1 MKTIL
6 PLLLTLF
13 VVHSTEAKDDLTA
26 RPIPDDERARLDL
39 DAFYQK
45 RVVVGG
51 FSIVGSEKVSDYA
64 LSEAGYLIRQMMG
77 KRDDLLT
84 IMDVNKTR
92 LAIMASDE
100 YTTDVPEHSHLYP
113 PLFWDKRARG
123 LGADS
128 DSERPCVSCGE
139 ENLIELPGDPY
150 ASENILIH
158 EFAHAIHEMGLNT
171 IDSTFQERLETIFA
185 NAIKKGLWKGTYA
198 ATNEMEYWAEG
209 VQSWYGSNRQNDFEH
224 NHVNTR
230 KELQAY
236 DPDLAKLIEEVFGI
250 RKWVYRKPSERKPA
264 SAHMKGFDLEK
275 ESAFKWPQRLLDWQK
290 LYERGLVSLAP
301 EDAPEI
307 QPLPID
313 AKKAERS
320 RFSDR
325 ETKFFVHNYSVQAL
339 RIDWVTFEGKL
350 ANYARLRPGDQRY
363 FSSFSNHAWQLS
375 EAETGTPIAR
385 YVLPDVNASQLNVGN
400 AQVLTALAPKPK
412 ARPNVLF
419 VAVDDLNADLG
430 CYGHPLVHSPNVDR
444 LAKRGLRFDNA
455 YCQYPVCNP
464 SRSSFLTG
472 LYPEQTGVLSNQGN
486 FRHRHPDLV
495 TLPQLFKNN
504 GYHVSRIGKLYHYGV
519 PLQIGTT
526 GEDDPLSW
534 HETVNPIGIDRTE
547 LEPVKTLVKGK
558 YGGTISWRIVDS
570 KDKDHTDGQAA
581 LAAIKLLEK
590 NHPDKTGKPFFLA
603 LGFYRPHTPYVAPT
617 HHAKHY
623 PLSKI
628 KPVLEKEG
636 DRDDIPR
643 AALPDRP
650 HQRELTMAKRKEIIQ
665 AYYASTTLM
674 DACLGRVL
682 DALEKL
688 KLNDNTIVVFLSD
701 HGYHLGHHG
710 LWQKSDLF
718 EGSAR
723 VPLIISVPGMT
734 TAGMGTSALS
744 ELVDLYPTL
753 ADLCGLTAP
762 KHVMGDSLLPI
773 LQRPLRK
780 GKEVAYTVTRIRP
793 KGFRTKTQPNPLG
806 RTVRTKRYRYTE
818 WLEGKHG
825 VELYDYLEDPMEFHN
840 LAEHTEHQDTRKE
853 LAAILARMQKKAAW
867 DSN

>member
-1 MKTIL
+1 MKTVL

-13 VVHSTEAKDDLTA
+13 AFLSTEARDDLTV
-26 RPIPDDERARLDL
+26 RTIPDNERERLDL

-51 FSIVGSEKVSDYA
+51 FSIVGSKNVSDYA
-64 LSEAGYLIRQMMG
+64 MREAGYLIRLMMG
-77 KRDDLLT
+77 KRDDLLA
-84 IMDVNKTR
+84 IMDANKTR

-113 PLFWDKRARG
+113 SLYWDKRARG

-128 DSERPCVSCGE
+128 DSDRPCVSCGE
-139 ENLIELPGDPY
+139 ENLIEIPGDPY
-150 ASENILIH
+150 ETENILIH

-171 IDSTFQERLETIFA
+171 LDHTFQERLEDIFA
-185 NAIKKGLWKGTYA
+185 KAIKKGLWKGTYA

-230 KELQAY
+230 KELQDY
-236 DPDLAKLIEEVFGI
+236 DPALAKLIEEVFGP
-250 RKWVYRKPSERKPA
+250 RKWIYRKPSERKPA
-264 SAHMKGFDLEK
+264 SPHMKGFDLAK
-275 ESAFKWPQRLLDWQK
+275 ETAFEWPQRLLDWQK

-301 EDAPEI
+301 EGAPEI
-307 QPLPID
+307 APLPLD
-313 AKKAERS
+313 DKKAMRSLVSERKT
-320 RFSDR
+320 
-325 ETKFFVHNYSVQAL
+325 EFFIHNYSLQSL
-339 RIDWVTFEGKL
+339 RLEWVDFEGHL
-350 ANYARLRPGDQRY
+350 SQATRLRPGDQRY
-363 FSSFSNHAWQLS
+363 ISSFATHAWQLS

-385 YVLPDVNASQLNVGN
+385 YVLPDVNASQLNLGN
-400 AQVLTALAPKPK
+400 AQVLTVLAPKPK
-412 ARPNVLF
+412 AKPNVLF

-430 CYGHPLVHSPNVDR
+430 AYGHPLVHSPNVDR

-486 FRHRHPDLV
+486 FRKLHPDLV

-519 PLQIGTT
+519 PLQIGTP
-526 GEDDPLSW
+526 GEDDPASW

-570 KDKDHTDGQAA
+570 KDENHTDGQAA

-590 NHPDKTGKPFFLA
+590 NHPEKTGKPFFLA

-623 PLSKI
+623 PLNKI
-628 KPVLEKEG
+628 KPVLEKKG

-650 HQRELTMAKRKEIIQ
+650 HQRELSMAKR
-665 AYYASTTLM
+665 
-674 DACLGRVL
+674 
-682 DALEKL
+682 
-688 KLNDNTIVVFLSD
+688 
-701 HGYHLGHHG
+701 
-710 LWQKSDLF
+710 
-718 EGSAR
+718 
-723 VPLIISVPGMT
+723 
-734 TAGMGTSALS
+734 
-744 ELVDLYPTL
+744 
-753 ADLCGLTAP
+753 
-762 KHVMGDSLLPI
+762 
-773 LQRPLRK
+773 
-780 GKEVAYTVTRIRP
+780 
-793 KGFRTKTQPNPLG
+793 
-806 RTVRTKRYRYTE
+806 
-818 WLEGKHG
+818 
-825 VELYDYLEDPMEFHN
+825 
-840 LAEHTEHQDTRKE
+840 
-853 LAAILARMQKKAAW
+853 
-867 DSN
+867 

>member
-6 PLLLTLF
+6 SLLLILF
-13 VVHSTEAKDDLTA
+13 VVLSTEAKDDLTA

-39 DAFYQK
+39 DDFYQK

-51 FSIVGSEKVSDYA
+51 FSIVGSKKVSDYA

-84 IMDVNKTR
+84 IMDAHKTR

-113 PLFWDKRARG
+113 SLYWDRRARG

-128 DSERPCVSCGE
+128 DSDRPCVSCGE
-139 ENLIELPGDPY
+139 ENLIEIPGDPY
-150 ASENILIH
+150 ETENILIH
-158 EFAHAIHEMGLNT
+158 EFAHAIHEMGLNAL
-171 IDSTFQERLETIFA
+171 DPTFQERLEDIFA
-185 NAIKKGLWKGTYA
+185 KAIEKGLWKGTYA

-236 DPDLAKLIEEVFGI
+236 DPALAKLIEEVFGP
-250 RKWVYRKPSERKPA
+250 RKWVYKKPSKRNPA
-264 SAHMKGFDLEK
+264 SAHMKGFDLAE
-275 ESAFKWPQRLLDWQK
+275 EPAFSWPQRLLDWQK

-307 QPLPID
+307 APLPID
-313 AKKAERS
+313 AKEAERS
-320 RFSDR
+320 LLSER
-325 ETKFFVHNYSVQAL
+325 ETEFFVHNYSLQSL
-339 RIDWVTFEGKL
+339 RLEWIDFEGQL
-350 ANYARLRPGDQRY
+350 SQTTNLRPGDQRY
-363 FSSFSNHAWQLS
+363 ISSFATHAWQLS
-375 EAETGTPIAR
+375 VSETGTPIAR
-385 YVLPDVNASQLNVGN
+385 YVLPDANASQLNVGN
-400 AQVLTALAPKPK
+400 AQVLAASGSKPK
-412 ARPNVLF
+412 AKPNVLF

-430 CYGHPLVHSPNVDR
+430 TYGHPLVHSPNVDR
-444 LAKRGLRFDNA
+444 LAKRGLRFDRA

-486 FRHRHPDLV
+486 FRNLHPDLV
-495 TLPQLFKNN
+495 TLPQLFKKN

-519 PLQIGTT
+519 PLQIGTP
-526 GEDDPLSW
+526 GEDDPASW

-558 YGGTISWRIVDS
+558 YGGTMSWRIVDS
-570 KDKDHTDGQAA
+570 KDEDHTDGQGAI
-581 LAAIKLLEK
+581 AAIKLLEK

-623 PLSKI
+623 PLNKI
-628 KPVLEKEG
+628 QPVLEKAG
-636 DRDDIPR
+636 DRDDIPK

-650 HQRELTMAKRKEIIQ
+650 HQRELSMAKRKEIIQ

-682 DALEKL
+682 DALEKMKL
-688 KLNDNTIVVFLSD
+688 KDNTIVVFLSD

-734 TAGMGTSALS
+734 TAGMGTAGLT

-753 ADLCGLTAP
+753 ADLCGLTTP
-762 KHVMGDSLLPI
+762 KHVMGDSLIPL
-773 LQRPLRK
+773 LQRPLRR
-780 GKEVAYTVTRIRP
+780 GKEAAYTVTRIRP
-793 KGFRTKTQPNPLG
+793 KGFRTKAQPNPLG
-806 RTVRTKRYRYTE
+806 RTVRTERYRYTE

-825 VELYDYLEDPMEFHN
+825 VELYDYQNDPWEFHN
-840 LAEHTEHQDTRKE
+840 LAEHTEHQDTRKK
-853 LAAILARMQKKAAW
+853 LATLLAKMQKKARQK
-867 DSN
+867 